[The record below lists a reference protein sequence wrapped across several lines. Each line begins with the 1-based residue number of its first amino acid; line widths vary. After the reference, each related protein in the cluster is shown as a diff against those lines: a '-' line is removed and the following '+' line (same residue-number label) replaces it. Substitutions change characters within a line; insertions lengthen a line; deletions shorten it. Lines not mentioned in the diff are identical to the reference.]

1 MLHPSS
7 VGRRRRSPFGSAVF
21 LFFSPPPPLA
31 TVCDFGRN
39 DARTHSLQL
48 RSLLPLGAVRRKESA
63 TALFRLAVAK
73 AAAR

>member
-21 LFFSPPPPLA
+21 LFFSPSPLA